1 MNLEKFTIYD
11 FMAASMLAIFIVW
24 LWQII
29 AYPIFKNQNNILVTI
44 LTTIFYSI
52 GAVAITILAFRRKTR
67 KRFLDG
73 LLLGIVMSLASLFY
87 IALLVGMNTRFFT
100 IVLISF
106 TLGGGLGTYI
116 LNNYILSLIVEEETE
131 ETDIE

>member
-131 ETDIE
+131 ETDLE

>member
-29 AYPIFKNQNNILVTI
+29 AYPIFKNQNNILVII

-131 ETDIE
+131 ETDLE